1 MKMEARRVSYR
12 SHPVLSLLVG
22 VPAPQSAVALLT
34 QSYVAVSLNVMQAG
48 ATMLP
53 ALHPLQC
60 RPAPTSESGYI
71 PILRGS
77 FGSKSNGLSYRD
89 L

>member
-1 MKMEARRVSYR
+1 MKMEAHQVSYH

-22 VPAPQSAVALLT
+22 VPAPQSVVSLLT
-34 QSYVAVSLNVMQAG
+34 QSYIVVSLNVMQAG
-48 ATMLP
+48 TTMLP

-71 PILRGS
+71 PILCGS
-77 FGSKSNGLSYRD
+77 FGLKSNGLSYRD